1 MVVLR
6 CERLPE
12 LGHGAGVEKMCRG
25 ADSGGTGDDY
35 ARSRA
40 RAARARR
47 RRNNA
52 LRAVIVMG
60 GRYRRQAGIRQARTR
75 TASSQL
81 CDFIPAAAGCAAK
94 RSRRSDRRIPGH
106 RNLAIAG
113 STLLDIGE
121 RREWIVEA
129 LKQHL

>member
-12 LGHGAGVEKMCRG
+12 LGHDAGVDKMCRG
-25 ADSGGTGDDY
+25 ADSGGTGDDHT
-35 ARSRA
+35 RSRA

-60 GRYRRQAGIRQARTR
+60 GRYRRQAGVRQARTR
-75 TASSQL
+75 A
-81 CDFIPAAAGCAAK
+81 PAG
-94 RSRRSDRRIPGH
+94 
-106 RNLAIAG
+106 
-113 STLLDIGE
+113 
-121 RREWIVEA
+121 
-129 LKQHL
+129 

>member
-25 ADSGGTGDDY
+25 ADSGGTGDDH

-40 RAARARR
+40 RAARAR

-60 GRYRRQAGIRQARTR
+60 GGYRRQGGVRQARTR
-75 TASSQL
+75 TPQAKASSATL
-81 CDFIPAAAGCAAK
+81 FPAAAQCAAK
-94 RSRRSDRRIPGH
+94 RWRFRSSD
-106 RNLAIAG
+106 
-113 STLLDIGE
+113 
-121 RREWIVEA
+121 
-129 LKQHL
+129 

>member
-25 ADSGGTGDDY
+25 ADSGGTGDDH

-60 GRYRRQAGIRQARTR
+60 GGYRRQAGLRQAR
-75 TASSQL
+75 AH
-81 CDFIPAAAGCAAK
+81 AAGQ
-94 RSRRSDRRIPGH
+94 SRLGHPIPSRGTM
-106 RNLAIAG
+106 R
-113 STLLDIGE
+113 GE
-121 RREWIVEA
+121 AVEVQIVGF
-129 LKQHL
+129 QGTGISR